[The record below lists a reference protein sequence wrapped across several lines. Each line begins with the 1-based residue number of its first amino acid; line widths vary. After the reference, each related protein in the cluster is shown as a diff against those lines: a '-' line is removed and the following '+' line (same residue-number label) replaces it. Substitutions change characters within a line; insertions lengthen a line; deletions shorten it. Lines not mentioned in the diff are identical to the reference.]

1 MKKFQKKAIYFL
13 LIAGF
18 LFSYFSLG
26 AAPSLAASLCS
37 CSLVGEEAQGIAA
50 IKNVVPSVV
59 SIIVSKQISKINRT
73 TGETYF
79 EKKEMGRGTGFI
91 VSPTGLILTNRH
103 LAGDRDAEYKVFLN
117 DNRRFTGKIADID
130 KLYDLSLLK
139 IDAKNLPVLKLG
151 DSDSLEVG
159 RIVLSIGNTLGQYQN
174 SVTKGI
180 ISGIGRSLSAND
192 NITGQTEQ
200 LDDVIQTDAAINPGN
215 SGGPLVN
222 LKGEAIGI
230 NTAVESFAQSLGF
243 AIPINAAKK
252 VVSTYEK
259 YGKIQR
265 PFLGVR
271 YMMIT
276 PDLKEEQNLSLDYGA
291 LIMYGDTEAETPIA
305 AGSPAEKAGLGA
317 GDIIIEINAIKLKG
331 ENSLVKVLQR
341 YKVGDKIGMKVWR
354 SGRVIMRTVTLDELK

>member
-1 MKKFQKKAIYFL
+1 MQKKRK
-13 LIAGF
+13 F
-18 LFSYFSLG
+18 LFSGLFLVCFLFSSLNLG
-26 AAPSLAASLCS
+26 VSPSLAAGSLFD
-37 CSLVGEEAQGIAA
+37 EEAQGIAA
-50 IKNVVPSVV
+50 IKKAVPSVA
-59 SIIVSKQISKINRT
+59 SIIVSKQISKINST

-79 EKKEMGRGTGFI
+79 EKKEIGRGTGFI
-91 VSPTGLILTNRH
+91 VSSNGLILTNRH

-117 DNRRFTGKIADID
+117 DGRRFTGKIVDID

-139 IDAKNLPVLKLG
+139 IDAKNLPILKLG
-151 DSDSLEVG
+151 DSDNLQVG
-159 RIVLSIGNTLGQYQN
+159 RIVLSIGNALGQYQN

-180 ISGIGRSLSAND
+180 ISGVGRSLTAND
-192 NITGQTEQ
+192 NITGQMEQ
-200 LDDVIQTDAAINPGN
+200 LDDVIQTDAAINQGN
-215 SGGPLVN
+215 SGGPLIN

-252 VVSTYEK
+252 VVMTYEK

-276 PDLKEEQNLSLDYGA
+276 PDLKEERSLILDNGA
-291 LIMYGDTEAETPIA
+291 LITYGDTEAETPIA
-305 AGSPAEKAGLGA
+305 LGSPAEKAGLGA
-317 GDIIIEINAIKLKG
+317 GDIITEINAIKING

-341 YKVGDKIGMKVWR
+341 YNVGDKIGMKVWR
-354 SGRVIMRTVTLDELK
+354 SGRVIMRVITLDELK